1 MLGGRRELVGQIQI
15 LQRQVHNLESSIID
29 LSGQINILL
38 SRSDEKSRFPIPNPI
53 PDPEPVDKYA
63 KMRTSDGLL
72 SYQTYKA
79 RKVGLEGRINEV

>member
-1 MLGGRRELVGQIQI
+1 MLGGRKELVEQIQQ
-15 LQRQVHNLESSIID
+15 LQRQVNVLEGYVID
-29 LSGQINILL
+29 LLEQVGLTLNKINNPQ
-38 SRSDEKSRFPIPNPI
+38 KFPIPNPM

-79 RKVGLEGRINEV
+79 RKAGLGG